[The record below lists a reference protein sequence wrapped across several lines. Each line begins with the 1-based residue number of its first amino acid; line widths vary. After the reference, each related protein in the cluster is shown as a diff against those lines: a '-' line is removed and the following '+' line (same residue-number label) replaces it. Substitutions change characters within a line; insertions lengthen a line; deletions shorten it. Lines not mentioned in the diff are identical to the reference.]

1 MNTNVNSSYIKK
13 SLFSAKDGFFEL
25 PYFSNSPEFMLDS
38 IVNLSVATHIQS
50 EQNVHTENAFF
61 DGNMNYL
68 EIEEGLW
75 VMSYTFDVKQN
86 IIANANYDNHKES
99 EYYYL
104 SFSVFHYEFP
114 NKSLDKNI
122 ILKSKCW
129 TLYKPKTKV
138 SMYFYKNTTGRFIN
152 FVFNKKWAQ
161 ENISKIFP
169 ELDSFFNSKT
179 GYLTWLNHVPSEDT
193 LFEKIYKRME
203 QFPVR
208 IENMKADILQLQ
220 NNFFSTVVKDNR
232 LQSYS
237 ELGVFDYS
245 NAAKAERMLL
255 HHLNLP
261 FIGINKIANELKIA
275 PTKLKIIFKSVFGL
289 TLLQYHK
296 EKNMLLAY
304 QLVENSY
311 LKISNIAQM
320 TGYESVSK
328 FSSAFKKRFGSLPS
342 DFRNNH

>member
-1 MNTNVNSSYIKK
+1 MIKNK
-13 SLFSAKDGFFEL
+13 NNMYVKESLFSSKDGFFEL
-25 PYFSNSPEFMLDS
+25 PYFSNSPELMLDS
-38 IVNLSVATHIQS
+38 IVNLPIATHTIS
-50 EQNVHTENAFF
+50 EQKVHTKNDFF

-75 VMSYTFDVKQN
+75 VMSYNFDVKRN
-86 IIANANYDNHKES
+86 IIANAIYDDHVES

-114 NKSLDKNI
+114 VKSIEKNT

-138 SMYFYKNTTGRFIN
+138 SMYFYKNTSGRFIN
-152 FVFNKKWAQ
+152 IVFSEKWAQ
-161 ENISKIFP
+161 EHISKIFP

-179 GYLTWLNHVPSEDT
+179 GYLTWLDQVPSEDT
-193 LFEKIYKRME
+193 LFETINKRME
-203 QFPVR
+203 QFPVG
-208 IENMKADILQLQ
+208 IENVKEDIKQLQ
-220 NNFFSTVVKDNR
+220 FLFFSTVLKDNR

-237 ELGVFDYS
+237 DLSVFDYS

-261 FIGINKIANELKIA
+261 FIGIDKIAKELNIA

-296 EKNMLLAY
+296 EKNMLLAH
-304 QLVENSY
+304 QLLENSPI
-311 LKISNIAQM
+311 KISTIAQM
-320 TGYESVSK
+320 TGYESASK
-328 FSSAFKKRFGSLPS
+328 FSSAFKIRFGFLPFT
-342 DFRNNH
+342 FRKNL

>member
-1 MNTNVNSSYIKK
+1 MNKNINSSYIKK

-25 PYFSNSPEFMLDS
+25 PYFSNSPKFMLDS
-38 IVNLSVATHIQS
+38 IVNLSVTTHTQS

-75 VMSYTFDVKQN
+75 VMSYAFDVKQN

-122 ILKSKCW
+122 ILRSKCW

-138 SMYFYKNTTGRFIN
+138 SMYFYKNTSGRFIN
-152 FVFNKKWAQ
+152 IVFNKKWAQ

-169 ELDSFFNSKT
+169 ELNSFFNSKT
-179 GYLTWLNHVPSEDT
+179 GYLTWLDHVPSEDT

-208 IENMKADILQLQ
+208 IENIKADILELQ
-220 NNFFSTVVKDNR
+220 NNFFSTVLKDNR
-232 LQSYS
+232 LQNYS
-237 ELGVFDYS
+237 ALKVFDYS
-245 NAAKAERMLL
+245 NAAKAERMIL

-261 FIGINKIANELKIA
+261 FIGIDRIAKELNMA

-328 FSSAFKKRFGSLPS
+328 FSSAFKKRFASLPS
-342 DFRNNH
+342 DFRYNQ